1 MNSNIKKDFVM
12 PIAVLTIICLVI
24 TAALAFTEQATTPI
38 IAAAEKAAA
47 DAARMEVL
55 PTADGFEQVA
65 TDGMPEGVVEAY
77 KATNGAGS
85 VFILE
90 GKGYGDTM
98 KIIVGIGSDDK
109 IAGTKTMGHSE
120 TPGLGAKT
128 AEAPFHAQ
136 FPGQDSSLSGV
147 NAIGGATISSK
158 CFIGMVE
165 QAFQAH
171 SIIKG
176 A

>member
-1 MNSNIKKDFVM
+1 MLKLSLQFFAHKKGVGSTKNGRDSESKRLGV
-12 PIAVLTIICLVI
+12 
-24 TAALAFTEQATTPI
+24 
-38 IAAAEKAAA
+38 KK
-47 DAARMEVL
+47 
-55 PTADGFEQVA
+55 ADGQSVI
-65 TDGMPEGVVEAY
+65 
-77 KATNGAGS
+77 AGNII
-85 VFILE
+85 VRQRGTKIHP
-90 GKGYGDTM
+90 GKN
-98 KIIVGIGSDDK
+98 VGIGSDDK
-109 IAGTKTMGHSE
+109 ITGTKTMGHSE

>member
-1 MNSNIKKDFVM
+1 MR
-12 PIAVLTIICLVI
+12 
-24 TAALAFTEQATTPI
+24 ER
-38 IAAAEKAAA
+38 AE
-47 DAARMEVL
+47 RH
-55 PTADGFEQVA
+55 G
-65 TDGMPEGVVEAY
+65 G
-77 KATNGAGS
+77 
-85 VFILE
+85 
-90 GKGYGDTM
+90 TM

-109 IAGTKTMGHSE
+109 ITGTKTMGHSE

-128 AEAPFHAQ
+128 AEAPFHSQ
-136 FPGQDSSLSGV
+136 FPGQDESLSGV
-147 NAIGGATISSK
+147 STIGGATISSK

>member
-1 MNSNIKKDFVM
+1 MNNNIVKDFVM

-55 PTADGFEQVA
+55 PTADSFEQVD
-65 TDGMPEGVVEAY
+65 TTGMPAAVVEAY

-85 VFILE
+85 VFILQQN
-90 GKGYGDTM
+90 GYGGAM
-98 KIIVGIGSDDK
+98 KIIVGIDSDDK
-109 IAGTKTMGHSE
+109 VSGTKTMGHSE

-128 AEAPFHAQ
+128 AEAPFHSQ
-136 FPGQDSSLSGV
+136 FPGQDESLSGV
-147 NAIGGATISSK
+147 STIGGATISSN
-158 CFIGMVE
+158 CFIDMVK

>member
-1 MNSNIKKDFVM
+1 MNNVKQEFVM
-12 PIAVLTIICLVI
+12 PIAVLTAICLVI

-38 IAAAEKAAA
+38 IAAAEKASAE
-47 DAARMEVL
+47 AARMEVL
-55 PTADGFEQVA
+55 PGADAFEQVSN
-65 TDGMPEGVVEAY
+65 DGMPDGVVEVY
-77 KATNGAGS
+77 NATNGAGT
-85 VFILE
+85 VVIAE
-90 GKGYGDTM
+90 GKGYGGTM

-109 IAGTKTMGHSE
+109 ITGTKTMGHSE

-128 AEAPFHAQ
+128 AEAPFHSQ
-136 FPGQDSSLSGV
+136 FPGQDESLSGV
-147 NAIGGATISSK
+147 STIGGATISSK